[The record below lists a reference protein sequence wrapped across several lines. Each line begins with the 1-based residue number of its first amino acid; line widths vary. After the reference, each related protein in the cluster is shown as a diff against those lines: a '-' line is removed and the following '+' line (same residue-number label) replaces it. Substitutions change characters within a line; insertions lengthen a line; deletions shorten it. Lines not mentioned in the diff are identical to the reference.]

1 MHAEIR
7 PDRFVTG
14 GVRAGRRRHP
24 AVARQPRRPDAAV
37 LRVRLAHG
45 SRDRPARDAG
55 AADHGAAPGCGGAH
69 PSRATSRRRGRGRGS
84 RCSSSSRR
92 WSTWCAPS
100 CRCRAGR
107 RSGCGTGMPA
117 RRSRSCRPG
126 CAAAVDLLIVDV
138 FGGARIP
145 AHVTSVE
152 FYRECAAFLAPDG
165 VLLVNVADGSGAA
178 FARGQGAT
186 LSMAFDAASGEASP
200 RVAVLAEPQVLRGRR
215 FGNFV
220 FVASASAAPPRLD
233 AAADG
238 RRTASGRGRPRPRT
252 ARLDRRSS
260 CRPRLDSCAFAPTRP
275 QRLPASSEATGSVEA
290 CPESV
295 AWPPHPPLCWSPRCS
310 RRAVAQPHTE
320 PGTPAPTPT
329 ERARRR
335 AAGRRPRRRGDRVR
349 GAVVDPA
356 HSARERRRDDAITL
370 VSERDTGNV
379 QQLMPDGTLQLIGT
393 IPGVAHA
400 GEGGLL
406 GLAYLD
412 DGDTAVA
419 LRLPDDG
426 RRQPHH
432 PHPVRRRARHRRR
445 ARGRARRASRRRATT
460 TAGASRS
467 APTACST
474 RRSATRATPTRR
486 KTRRRSTARSCA

>member
-1 MHAEIR
+1 MGHVIDQLGMPGQPITALHLGAGALTLPRYIEATR
-7 PDRFVTG
+7 PGSRQQVLELEPALVDL
-14 GVRAGRRRHP
+14 VRAELP
-24 AVARQPRRPDAAV
+24 LPRGASI
-37 LRVRLAHG
+37 RVRYG
-45 SRDRPARDAG
+45 DA
-55 AADHGAAPGCGGAH
+55 
-69 PSRATSRRRGRGRGS
+69 RATLAKLPAGLRG
-84 RCSSSSRR
+84 
-92 WSTWCAPS
+92 
-100 CRCRAGR
+100 
-107 RSGCGTGMPA
+107 
-117 RRSRSCRPG
+117 
-126 CAAAVDLLIVDV
+126 AVDLLVVDV

-186 LSMAFDAASGEASP
+186 LSMVFDDASGGGP

-238 RRTASGRGRPRPRT
+238 RRTASGRGRPRPR
-252 ARLDRRSS
+252 AAGLDRRSS
-260 CRPRLDSCAFAPTRP
+260 CRPGLDSCAFAPTRP
-275 QRLPASSEATGSVEA
+275 RRLPGSRRRRVASKHGPSPSARRRSR
-290 CPESV
+290 
-295 AWPPHPPLCWSPRCS
+295 PLCWSPRCS
-310 RRAVAQPHTE
+310 RACGPQPHTE
-320 PGTPAPTPT
+320 PGTPRPDA
-329 ERARRR
+329 RADAGARRR
-335 AAGRRPRRRGDRVR
+335 AAGRRAGRRRDRPR

-356 HSARERRRDDAITL
+356 HPARRRSSDNEIVDIVL
-370 VSERDTGNV
+370 VSERDTGDV
-379 QQLMPDGTLQLIGT
+379 QQVMPDGSLSRIGT

-412 DGDTAVA
+412 DGDDAVA

-432 PHPVRRRARHRRR
+432 PHPVRRRARHRQRP
-445 ARGRARRASRRRATT
+445 GDRARRHREGGQPQRRAHRVRPRRHALRDGRRR
-460 TAGASRS
+460 GR
-467 APTACST
+467 P
-474 RRSATRATPTRR
+474 RHRR